1 MIDLFGI
8 YFAVLILILLIGFII
23 FDKILRF
30 EYENHR
36 EIWEEDKKPIG
47 ILWVPDKASVLYGSY
62 ARNSLAIKWLFKNP
76 QWAEH
81 EREVIKWLY
90 WYRRLTFVFFA
101 GVIIQFLIELIKWLV
116 GNI

>member
-1 MIDLFGI
+1 LFAI
-8 YFAVLILILLIGFII
+8 YFAVLILILLIDFIL

-36 EIWEEDKKPIG
+36 EIWEEDQKPIG

-76 QWAEH
+76 QWAQN
-81 EREVIKWLY
+81 ERKVTEWLH
-90 WYRRLTFVFFA
+90 WHRRLIFIFVA
-101 GVIIQFLIELIKWLV
+101 GIFLKFLLEIITWIV
-116 GNI
+116 GSVF